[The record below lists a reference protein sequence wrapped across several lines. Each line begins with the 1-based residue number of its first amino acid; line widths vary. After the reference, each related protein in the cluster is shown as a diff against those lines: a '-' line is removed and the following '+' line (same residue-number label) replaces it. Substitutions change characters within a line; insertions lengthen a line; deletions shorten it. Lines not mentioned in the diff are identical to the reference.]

1 MGRQRAVIT
10 TSDTNDGSGGGG
22 GGGSSTE
29 GAVPSTTSS
38 SKGQGIPEATDVV
51 SSMLRNI
58 MRANAG
64 TEKE

>member
-10 TSDTNDGSGGGG
+10 TSDTNDGSGG